1 MDIEMCE
8 ADESPKVKDNREIN
22 GDYRECK
29 ETIQL
34 IEALIFSKTSIDT
47 DEESSPTG
55 LQHYNINFIKLEQS
69 LTQYER
75 KIK

>member
-8 ADESPKVKDNREIN
+8 ADESPKVKDNIDIN
-22 GDYRECK
+22 GDYRECN

-34 IEALIFSKTSIDT
+34 IEAIIFSTKFIEP

-55 LQHYNINFIKLEQS
+55 YSIEIILDSI
-69 LTQYER
+69 
-75 KIK
+75 

>member
-8 ADESPKVKDNREIN
+8 ADESPKVKDNIDIN
-22 GDYRECK
+22 GEYRECY

-34 IEALIFSKTSIDT
+34 IEALIFSKTSIDP

-55 LQHYNINFIKLEQS
+55 LQHYNVNFINLKLS
-69 LTQYER
+69 
-75 KIK
+75 

>member
-8 ADESPKVKDNREIN
+8 ADESPKVKDNRDIN

-34 IEALIFSKTSIDT
+34 IEARIFIKTSIDP
-47 DEESSPTG
+47 DGESSPTG
-55 LQHYNINFIKLEQS
+55 LQLYLIL
-69 LTQYER
+69 
-75 KIK
+75 